1 VIERASA
8 SKVLEIKTVDGRKLD
23 RRESGPNLGSL
34 LVAFVISFTV
44 AGSLVLGIA
53 AAYTSV
59 IALLHAFAHRTR
71 KTSPALVLVTS
82 QNHVSGD

>member
-1 VIERASA
+1 
-8 SKVLEIKTVDGRKLD
+8 LPQLD

-44 AGSLVLGIA
+44 AGSFVLGIA

-59 IALLHAFAHRTR
+59 IALLHAFAQRNR
-71 KTSPALVLVTS
+71 KSSPSLVLMTT
-82 QNHVSGD
+82 QTHVSGD